1 MRYVMIVAAM
11 ALLIAGACGSA
22 GAQTP
27 EEVYQ
32 AWADAWNAHDADLMI
47 SYVTDDFV
55 LDGVPTPPPAQ
66 GKDAAKAFL
75 NSAFQAAPDVQAIQQ
90 RVLASGNIVVAEGVW
105 MGTFEGEW
113 AGVSPTGK
121 TFQWPFI
128 DIAEIENG
136 KMKRLNNYYDLV
148 SWMMQVGVMPS
159 SELPPLVPSFTL
171 PDPEP
176 TGLAPLAALEEYNT
190 IWNTLDLTVIQKRFH
205 MDAEIFAAPLGITMD
220 RDGWA
225 TIGEIY
231 FAGFPD
237 IHVEAT
243 RVIDM
248 GDGWVLAEETFG
260 GTHNGPYMGVP
271 ATGRYGET
279 RTAYLYHFDAD
290 GLITYT
296 GAYWD
301 QIPTLITIGLM
312 PPPEPSAVSPST
324 WGEIKSK
331 FR

>member
-113 AGVSPTGK
+113 AGVPPTGK
-121 TFQWPFI
+121 TFQWSFI
-128 DIAEIENG
+128 DIAEIEGG
-136 KMKRLNNYYDLV
+136 KMKRLSNYYDLV
-148 SWMMQVGVMPS
+148 SWMVQVGVMPS
-159 SELPPLVPSFTL
+159 SELPPLTPSFTL

-176 TGLAPLAALEEYNT
+176 TGLSPLEANVELEARWNAPDLAAYAKMIHPDADLLVAALGVPTSRDAAIAVQELYLLGMSDRKEE
-190 IWNTLDLTVIQKRFH
+190 IVR
-205 MDAEIFAAPLGITMD
+205 A
-220 RDGWA
+220 
-225 TIGEIY
+225 
-231 FAGFPD
+231 
-237 IHVEAT
+237 
-243 RVIDM
+243 IDM
-248 GDGWVLAEETFG
+248 GDGWVLSEVVYR
-260 GTHNGPYMGVP
+260 GTNDGPYFGIP
-271 ATGRYGET
+271 ATGRSFEVRGVAVN
-279 RTAYLYHFDAD
+279 RFDAG
-290 GLITYT
+290 GLLTYQHV
-296 GAYWD
+296 YFD
-301 QIPTLITIGLM
+301 NMTLFVQLGLV
-312 PPPEPSAVSPST
+312 PAPEPSAVSPAS
-324 WGEIKSK
+324 WGEIKARS
-331 FR
+331 R